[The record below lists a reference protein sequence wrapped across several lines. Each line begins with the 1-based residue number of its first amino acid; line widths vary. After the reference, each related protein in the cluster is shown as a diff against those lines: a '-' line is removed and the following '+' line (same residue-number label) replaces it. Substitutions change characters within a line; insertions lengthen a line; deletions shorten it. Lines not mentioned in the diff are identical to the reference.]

1 MNNKTRQ
8 GRQRQT
14 QKGEQRWYRDNQI
27 CTSHQ
32 IWQHTHTLELALNWQ
47 STLLRGSVQD
57 HSDQPWNTG
66 HVFEPRG
73 LIPQRIHGIS
83 RRKKIPKLSRP
94 MKIECSIRRT
104 CTFLI
109 WQSNQTDR
117 WWCTRLGL
125 KKKKETTL
133 FKVAIWGH
141 PLLQIMHI
149 TGGGHNL
156 NDTGNDTNYGRLR
169 GSSTCDKT

>member
-1 MNNKTRQ
+1 MFYSKDLYISHLTIKSDRQ
-8 GRQRQT
+8 VMVH
-14 QKGEQRWYRDNQI
+14 KI
-27 CTSHQ
+27 
-32 IWQHTHTLELALNWQ
+32 
-47 STLLRGSVQD
+47 
-57 HSDQPWNTG
+57 
-66 HVFEPRG
+66 
-73 LIPQRIHGIS
+73 GI
-83 RRKKIPKLSRP
+83 KK
-94 MKIECSIRRT
+94 
-104 CTFLI
+104 
-109 WQSNQTDR
+109 
-117 WWCTRLGL
+117 